1 MQRCVAWTAKA
12 SDNYEEQTVTRTL
25 IAGAV
30 MWMAAG
36 SVMAAAATCTST
48 QSLSELGP
56 PGIATF
62 GNSFSSAGSYVDC
75 YTFTLNAPAT
85 SFGGVIEIDP
95 LFNKL
100 DIDITDIALY
110 AGDTRLVDTM
120 DNPLL
125 FGFQGL
131 LGGAGSPMFMLALSS
146 VVTTDPGWRD
156 RPVAYAGAIMTGG
169 VEALP
174 EPGPLALL
182 VATGLGLLA
191 VRRKALD

>member
-1 MQRCVAWTAKA
+1 LTK
-12 SDNYEEQTVTRTL
+12 SENNEEHTVKRIL
-25 IAGAV
+25 IAGV
-30 MWMAAG
+30 GLWMAA
-36 SVMAAAATCTST
+36 SSASAAVATCTST

-62 GNSFSSAGSYVDC
+62 GNSFSAAGSYVDC

-95 LFNKL
+95 LFNRL
-100 DIDITDIALY
+100 DIDITDVALY
-110 AGDTRLVDTM
+110 AGGTRLVDTI